1 MAAKAIPVAP
11 LVNPHPMTTQ
21 VKQCFHLLADK
32 LTLSA
37 TLSPP
42 LSLLLAS
49 VCATLADP
57 SWRCAMEKEYDALIT
72 NNTWDLVPHPIS
84 SNAITDKWIFKHKFN
99 SDGTL
104 KRYKAHWVL
113 RSLTQWPDVDYDE
126 TFSLV
131 VKSATVRIVLSLAI
145 SRSWLVHQLNVKN
158 VFLHGTLSETVD
170 CN

>member
-11 LVNPHPMTTQ
+11 PVNPHPMTTQ

-57 SWRCAMEKEYDALIT
+57 S
-72 NNTWDLVPHPIS
+72 
-84 SNAITDKWIFKHKFN
+84 
-99 SDGTL
+99 
-104 KRYKAHWVL
+104 
-113 RSLTQWPDVDYDE
+113 
-126 TFSLV
+126 
-131 VKSATVRIVLSLAI
+131 
-145 SRSWLVHQLNVKN
+145 
-158 VFLHGTLSETVD
+158 
-170 CN
+170 